1 LENRRGRPSTVS
13 NDQEIGTST
22 TASGEGEQEAS
33 SQAVL
38 LGTKK
43 AGGLQ
48 PDTGKEIAHM
58 IHDSIVQVQPQ
69 RHSQQPPLTKWQEL
83 QSLQLTADFVRRHGI
98 TDMLTVSAVS
108 YYMRELVAL
117 NAVEDFEQALRQ
129 IRGAV

>member
-1 LENRRGRPSTVS
+1 
-13 NDQEIGTST
+13 
-22 TASGEGEQEAS
+22 
-33 SQAVL
+33 
-38 LGTKK
+38 
-43 AGGLQ
+43 
-48 PDTGKEIAHM
+48 M